1 MILQLILLTCL
12 YAADSSPMFDLSPVI
27 MDDTPVKGAPNPHTT
42 IFNPIGKY
50 ATDVQYQ
57 LIEIPIHFYSYR
69 KSSRRIKHFY
79 AQRSQS
85 CINKGY

>member
-1 MILQLILLTCL
+1 MILQLILWTCL

-27 MDDTPVKGAPNPHTT
+27 MDDTPVKGATNPHTT

-57 LIEIPIHFYSYR
+57 LIEIPIHFYSYQ
-69 KSSRRIKHFY
+69 KKLKK
-79 AQRSQS
+79 
-85 CINKGY
+85 N

>member
-12 YAADSSPMFDLSPVI
+12 YAADSSPMFDLSPGI

-57 LIEIPIHFYSYR
+57 LIEIQSIFTPIE
-69 KSSRRIKHFY
+69 K
-79 AQRSQS
+79 AQEELN
-85 CINKGY
+85 IFMHNILNLV